1 MQIID
6 TRTGLGY
13 KIIKFPDGESHLVL
27 TNIDRKD
34 SVIITCRIRNGE
46 ELFLMMQLSD
56 VLKRQ
61 EVTVERLNIL
71 YLMGARMDR
80 VVNFSE
86 PYTLKI
92 VADVI
97 NSFNARDVQILE
109 PHSFKSLILIKNSH
123 EWSFNHNTKDYTIC
137 FPDAGAKKRYSHR
150 RDCIICSK
158 IRDTSTGNLT
168 GFKVENP
175 QCFEGGNI
183 MVVDDLCDG
192 GGTFM
197 GLAPKIREL
206 NPEKL
211 TLSIVHA
218 IQLSGIERVASVYDE
233 VFITDSYRDWQNE
246 ILPKNVNVIRTIL

>member
-6 TRTGLGY
+6 TRTALGY
-13 KIIKFPDGESHLVL
+13 KVIKFPDGESHLVL
-27 TNIDRKD
+27 NDIDRKD

-61 EVTVERLNIL
+61 EITIERLNIL
-71 YLMGARMDR
+71 YLMGTRMDR
-80 VVNFSE
+80 IVSFSE

-123 EWSFNHNTKDYTIC
+123 DWCFRHNTKDYITC
-137 FPDAGAKKRYSHR
+137 YPDAGAKERYSNCM
-150 RDCIICSK
+150 DGIVCSK
-158 IRDTSTGNLT
+158 IRDVSTGNLT
-168 GFKVENP
+168 GFKVQNP
-175 QCFEGGNI
+175 QYFKSGNI

-192 GGTFM
+192 GGTFI
-197 GLAPKIREL
+197 GLAPILREL
-206 NPEKL
+206 NPQKL

-246 ILPKNVNVIRTIL
+246 ILPENVNVIRTIL